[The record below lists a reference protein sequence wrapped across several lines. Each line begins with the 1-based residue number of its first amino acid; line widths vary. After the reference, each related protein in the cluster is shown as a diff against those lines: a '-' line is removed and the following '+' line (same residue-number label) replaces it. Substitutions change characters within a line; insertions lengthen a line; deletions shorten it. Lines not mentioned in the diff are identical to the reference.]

1 MRLRYFFAANATACL
16 LDTTRAHGLELE
28 LAAQSVATLN
38 VDDQTRGGG
47 LGLSAEVGVPV
58 LRPLGPHGVL
68 IVRASLGALMGNGLA
83 WSVEGGA
90 AYRHVA
96 FKSWQPD
103 AGLSVLWLGGD
114 LVRTID
120 EQGQLAG
127 DPLALR
133 LGLSPLR
140 FTLEAGWISVLSL
153 RAGPTLFRSGQPP
166 LSVSVM
172 LFEVGTHL

>member
-1 MRLRYFFAANATACL
+1 MRLWYFFAANAAACL
-16 LDTTRAHGLELE
+16 LNATWAHGLELE

-58 LRPLGPHGVL
+58 LPLGPRGVL

-96 FKSWQPD
+96 FESWQPD

-133 LGLSPLR
+133 LGVSPLR

-166 LSVSVM
+166 LSVSLM
-172 LFEVGTHL
+172 LFEVGTNL